1 MLVYLA
7 MIWVQKGLAKMM
19 IMVTTKEYIAV
30 DSIMASPTNS
40 VRVMVGAAS
49 GCCAIALSAD
59 ATDRPSLR
67 AGNMQPSEVVSPAVM
82 IETMAMVVTLSILF
96 LFGF

>member
-1 MLVYLA
+1 
-7 MIWVQKGLAKMM
+7 
-19 IMVTTKEYIAV
+19 
-30 DSIMASPTNS
+30 
-40 VRVMVGAAS
+40 MVGAAS